1 MKSKQQPPKP
11 RAVGAIITPELRLE
25 RAMRLAHL
33 LLHDKQETSFCFS
46 QTAFEALE
54 DIESAFRRLG
64 CRVERQPDGALRV
77 FRAVVLQS

>member
-1 MKSKQQPPKP
+1 MKSKQEPPKP
-11 RAVGAIITPELRLE
+11 RKVSAIITPELRVE

-54 DIESAFRRLG
+54 DIECAFRQLG

-77 FRAVVLQS
+77 FRVAALRS